1 MKNFSSIIILM
12 LVALLALI
20 AFQWYWIE
28 NAIAVKREQ
37 FDRKVVEAMNQAVTK
52 IEKQEVIFLARQRL
66 KQQENLTLAALS
78 EKPSPKK
85 VLKKIKKR
93 VPLKK
98 ASDTKTMKQPK
109 PNFQEVAVG
118 PKETLKPQSKDSV
131 FMSFQPGLGVPGYED
146 LAPGIAFNDFFID
159 ERSLLPENRLR
170 FIKKMMEEQNQV
182 WQQLGQRHGEF
193 NLRNRGIEEIVSI
206 IDNELSLT
214 IRANENF
221 LMPQRHSDAQKS
233 NYNYQWVLAAD
244 GTPVLVETRVPASR
258 VASDSL
264 NVGLPQQKVR
274 RPDTSFKEAGS
285 LNTPKKKVSSEKK
298 KNEEPEY
305 EWIEVEELV
314 EEPGE
319 ELKKTQNK
327 AALVKDVF
335 KDFLQGQRDIHE
347 RLNAE
352 MLDTLL
358 KAELVNR
365 GIKIPFEYGVKDKGL
380 MVFASYVINDNPAL
394 IKDAYNV
401 KLFPNDAVNHNQKLY
416 LYFPEKEDF
425 LMSNMWTVFGT
436 SGLLILMIGGIF
448 LASVNTMMNQKKL
461 SMIKNDF
468 INNMTHEFKTPISTI
483 SLAVDVMR
491 DKDIQRNPDKYLN
504 IIKDENSRL
513 AGQVEKVLQMALLD
527 KGQVKLNLTEVNLH
541 EIIDQVSQ
549 NLGVQVDQKGG
560 ELLLDL
566 HANNPILDADEV
578 HMTNIIYN
586 LIDNANKYSP
596 EKPQI
601 RVSTANTPM
610 GLKISVEDKGLGMSK
625 DELNRIFEKFYR
637 VSTGN
642 VHDVKGFGLGLS
654 YVKKMVSLHGGTIE
668 VQSSLGQGTL
678 FELNFNYPQNT

>member
-1 MKNFSSIIILM
+1 MKNFRNIIILM

-78 EKPSPKK
+78 EKPEPQK
-85 VLKKIKKR
+85 VLKKVKKR
-93 VPLKK
+93 VPVKK
-98 ASDTKTMKQPK
+98 PENTKPQKQPR
-109 PNFQEVAVG
+109 PQFPEVASK
-118 PKETLKPQSKDSV
+118 PKEAPKHQSADSV
-131 FMSFQPGLGVPGYED
+131 FMTSQPGFGVPGYED
-146 LAPGIAFNDFFID
+146 FAPGIAFNDFFVD

-182 WQQLGQRHGEF
+182 WQQLGQRASEL

-214 IRANENF
+214 IRANGEV
-221 LMPQRHSDAQKS
+221 LMPQRNRVAEQP

-244 GTPVLVETRVPASR
+244 GTPVLVETRVPSGRA
-258 VASDSL
+258 VSDST
-264 NVGLPQQKVR
+264 NSGIVQQRTR
-274 RPDTSFKEAGS
+274 RPDTSNKAVGT
-285 LNTPKKKVSSEKK
+285 LKKPDQKARAEKK

-305 EWIEVEELV
+305 EWVEVEELV
-314 EEPGE
+314 DETSE
-319 ELKKTQNK
+319 ELQKTQNK

-335 KDFLQGQRDIHE
+335 TDFLQGQRDIHE

-394 IKDAYNV
+394 IDDAYNV
-401 KLFPNDAVNHNQKLY
+401 KLFPNDAVNHNQHLY

-436 SGLLILMIGGIF
+436 SGFLILMIGGIF
-448 LASVNTMMNQKKL
+448 FASVNTMMNQKKVSL
-461 SMIKNDF
+461 IKNDF

-491 DKDIQRNPDKYLN
+491 DKDIQKNPDKYLN

-541 EIIDQVSQ
+541 EVIDQVVQ
-549 NLGVQVDQKGG
+549 NLGVQVEQKGG
-560 ELLLDL
+560 ELVMDL
-566 HANNPILDADEV
+566 NAKDPVLDADEV

-601 RVSTANTPM
+601 RVATENTPM
-610 GLKISVEDKGLGMSK
+610 GLKISVEDRGLGMSK

-654 YVKKMVSLHGGTIE
+654 YVKKMVNLHGGTIE
-668 VQSSLGQGTL
+668 VQSSLGKGTL
-678 FELNFNYPQNT
+678 FELNFNYPQNA

>member
-1 MKNFSSIIILM
+1 M

-66 KQQENLTLAALS
+66 KQQENLTLAALT
-78 EKPSPKK
+78 EKPEPQK
-85 VLKKIKKR
+85 VLKKVKKR
-93 VPLKK
+93 VPV
-98 ASDTKTMKQPK
+98 KQPAVKSTK
-109 PNFQEVAVG
+109 PAKSQFPEVASK
-118 PKETLKPQSKDSV
+118 PKETPGTQPSDSA
-131 FMSFQPGLGVPGYED
+131 FTSMQPGFGFPGNEAF
-146 LAPGIAFNDFFID
+146 APGVTFNDFYVD

-182 WQQLGQRHGEF
+182 WQQLGQRANEL
-193 NLRNRGIEEIVSI
+193 NLIDRGIEEIVSI
-206 IDNELSLT
+206 IDNELNLT
-214 IRANENF
+214 LRANGQI
-221 LMPQRHSDAQKS
+221 LMPQRKRAVEQPR
-233 NYNYQWVLAAD
+233 YNYQWVLAAD
-244 GTPVLVETRVPASR
+244 GTPVLVETRIPPVR
-258 VASDSL
+258 EISDSL
-264 NVGLPQQKVR
+264 NSGLNRPKER
-274 RPDTSFKEAGS
+274 KPDTARNKLASGV
-285 LNTPKKKVSSEKK
+285 KKSIAKNKVEKG
-298 KNEEPEY
+298 KNEEVEY
-305 EWIEVEELV
+305 EWVEVEELV
-314 EEPGE
+314 EEPSE
-319 ELKKTQNK
+319 ELQKTQNK

-335 KDFLQGQRDIHE
+335 TDFLQGQRDIHE

-365 GIKIPFEYGVKDKGL
+365 GIKIPFEYGVKDHGN
-380 MVFASYVINDNPAL
+380 MVFASYVMNDNPSL
-394 IKDAYNV
+394 VDEAYNV
-401 KLFPNDAVNHNQKLY
+401 KLFPNDAVNHNQHLY

-425 LMSNMWTVFGT
+425 LMANMWTVFG
-436 SGLLILMIGGIF
+436 SSAFLIMMIGGIF
-448 LASVNTMMNQKKL
+448 FASVNTMMNQKKL
-461 SMIKNDF
+461 SLIKNDF

-491 DKDIQRNPDKYLN
+491 DKDIQKNPDRYLN
-504 IIKDENSRL
+504 IIKDENNRL

-560 ELLLDL
+560 ELTLDL
-566 HANNPILDADEV
+566 NASDPVLDADEV

-596 EKPQI
+596 DKPQI
-601 RVSTANTPM
+601 RVSTENTPL

-625 DELNRIFEKFYR
+625 EELNRIFEKFYR

-654 YVKKMVSLHGGTIE
+654 YVKKMVGLHGGSIE
-668 VQSSLGQGTL
+668 VQSSPGKGTL
-678 FELNFNYPQNT
+678 FELTFNYPQNT

>member
-1 MKNFSSIIILM
+1 MKNFRNIIILM

-78 EKPSPKK
+78 EKPEPQK
-85 VLKKIKKR
+85 VLKKVKKR
-93 VPLKK
+93 VPVKK
-98 ASDTKTMKQPK
+98 PENTKPQKQPK
-109 PNFQEVAVG
+109 PQFPEVASK
-118 PKETLKPQSKDSV
+118 PKEAPKHQSADSV
-131 FMSFQPGLGVPGYED
+131 FMTSQPGFGVPGYED
-146 LAPGIAFNDFFID
+146 FAPGIAFNDFFVD

-182 WQQLGQRHGEF
+182 WQQLGQRASEL

-214 IRANENF
+214 IRANGEV
-221 LMPQRHSDAQKS
+221 LMPQRKRVAEQP

-244 GTPVLVETRVPASR
+244 GTPVLVETRVPPGRS
-258 VASDSL
+258 VADSS
-264 NVGLPQQKVR
+264 NSGVVQQRTR
-274 RPDTSFKEAGS
+274 RPDTSNKAAGT
-285 LNTPKKKVSSEKK
+285 LKKPDQKARAEKR

-305 EWIEVEELV
+305 EWVEVEELV
-314 EEPGE
+314 DEPSE
-319 ELKKTQNK
+319 ELQKTQNK

-335 KDFLQGQRDIHE
+335 TDFLQGQRDIHE

-358 KAELVNR
+358 KSELVNR

-394 IKDAYNV
+394 IDDAYNV
-401 KLFPNDAVNHNQKLY
+401 KLFPNDAVNHNQHLY
-416 LYFPEKEDF
+416 LYFLEKEDF

-448 LASVNTMMNQKKL
+448 FASVNTMMNQKKL
-461 SMIKNDF
+461 SLIKNDF

-491 DKDIQRNPDKYLN
+491 DKDIQKNPDKYLN

-541 EIIDQVSQ
+541 EVIDQVVQ
-549 NLGVQVDQKGG
+549 NLGVQVEQKGG
-560 ELLLDL
+560 ELVMDL
-566 HANNPILDADEV
+566 NAKDPVLDADEV

-601 RVSTANTPM
+601 RVATENTPM

-668 VQSSLGQGTL
+668 VQSSPGKGTL
-678 FELNFNYPQNT
+678 FELNFNYPQNS